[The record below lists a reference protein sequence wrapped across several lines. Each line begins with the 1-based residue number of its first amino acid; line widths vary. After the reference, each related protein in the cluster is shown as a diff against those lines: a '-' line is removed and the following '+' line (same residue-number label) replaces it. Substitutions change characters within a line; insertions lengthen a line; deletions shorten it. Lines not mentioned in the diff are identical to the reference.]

1 MSVASRPNS
10 VADKFN
16 DATTGT
22 TDHKRKRPAPL
33 SLRLNSEERA
43 ALEAAANG
51 MSLSRYVKGRIFDA
65 GGKPKS
71 SGRAQPV
78 RDHVAL
84 AQVLGML
91 GAMEVA
97 GSFRELAA
105 AAKSGALPVTP
116 ETEEELLNACAAVLA
131 IKAEVMRALGYH
143 DWDAP

>member
-1 MSVASRPNS
+1 
-10 VADKFN
+10 
-16 DATTGT
+16 
-22 TDHKRKRPAPL
+22 
-33 SLRLNSEERA
+33 
-43 ALEAAANG
+43 
-51 MSLSRYVKGRIFDA
+51 MSLSRYIKGRIFDSN
-65 GGKPKS
+65 GKPKP

-116 ETEEELLNACAAVLA
+116 ETEEELVNARAAVFA
-131 IKAEVMRALGYH
+131 IKAEVMRALGY
-143 DWDAP
+143 DDVDAS